1 MFATAG
7 ATRSTAPTTVREYSS
22 SSESSLAISFLP
34 VNPEPFRDSG
44 LFNRRTAAGVSS
56 SNRAKLLILGLQK
69 IALRLL
75 GVNYSNMRLYNRFRL
90 LLSSCARELGVLKGG
105 MRKSSPDGSVMD
117 AQCPSRLVLDRI
129 ADKWTALIIQVLAN
143 GTKRYAELQREI
155 GGISQKML
163 TQTLRSL
170 ERDGLVQ
177 RKVHPVVPP
186 KVEYSLTKLGRTL
199 IEPLHGLCRWSEK
212 HLAEL
217 QANRARA
224 KQAKPEY

>member
-1 MFATAG
+1 
-7 ATRSTAPTTVREYSS
+7 
-22 SSESSLAISFLP
+22 
-34 VNPEPFRDSG
+34 
-44 LFNRRTAAGVSS
+44 
-56 SNRAKLLILGLQK
+56 
-69 IALRLL
+69 
-75 GVNYSNMRLYNRFRL
+75 
-90 LLSSCARELGVLKGG
+90 
-105 MRKSSPDGSVMD
+105 MRKSSPGGSVMD

-129 ADKWTALIIQVLAN
+129 ADKWTALVIQVLAS

-199 IEPLHGLCRWSEK
+199 IEPLHALCRWSEK

-224 KQAKPEY
+224 KAKFQKQATAATAGDRRSLNYH